1 MRRLVFG
8 SLSFWLLASMSAPA
22 LHAEAPSE
30 NPSDS
35 HTLEAPSSSSDIP
48 TLEAPSSNGKITP
61 FNLIRLAYQG
71 FLKEQGIP
79 SGDSFLTAY
88 QAGTITAEDLVK
100 GAIVARRL
108 PANVLNEPEYIAAVN
123 SQLNGL
129 TSGNNQ
135 R

>member
-22 LHAEAPSE
+22 LHAEAPSD

-35 HTLEAPSSSSDIP
+35 PNLDTQSYPANLP

-61 FNLIRLAYQG
+61 FNLVKLAYQG
-71 FLKEQGIP
+71 FLQEQGIP
-79 SGDSFLTAY
+79 SGDSVLTAY

-100 GAIVARRL
+100 GAIAAQRL
-108 PANVLNEPEYIAAVN
+108 PSNVLNEPGYIAAVD

-129 TSGNNQ
+129 TSGNNK